1 MTSPKII
8 ELPKYSERSGS
19 LSVIE
24 EGINVPFQIKRVFW
38 IYDVP
43 GGESR
48 GGHAYKTAQEFITA
62 LSGSFDVHLDDGT
75 ERRTFHLNRS
85 YYGLYVPQGV
95 WREMDNFSTNSVAM
109 VVSSSEYAEED
120 YIREYDEFIKWKDEK
135 K

>member
-43 GGESR
+43 GGMSR
-48 GGHAYKTAQEFITA
+48 FGHAFKKQEEFIVA
-62 LSGSFDVHLDDGT
+62 LSGSFDVVLHNGNEEIRHHLS
-75 ERRTFHLNRS
+75 RS
-85 YYGLYVPQGV
+85 YYGLYVPPMI
-95 WREMDNFSTNSVAM
+95 WRKIENFSTNSVVM
-109 VVSSSEYAEED
+109 VLSSELYSPAD
-120 YIREYDEFIKWKDEK
+120 YIEDFDVYLSLLHKNG
-135 K
+135 

>member
-8 ELPKYSERSGS
+8 ELPKYCERSGN

-48 GGHAYKTAQEFITA
+48 GGHAYKAAQEFITA

-85 YYGLYVPQGV
+85 YYGLYVPQGM

-120 YIREYDEFIKWKDEK
+120 YIREYDEFKKWKDEK

>member
-48 GGHAYKTAQEFITA
+48 GGHAYKTAQECITA
-62 LSGSFDVHLDDGT
+62 LSGSFDIHLDDGT
-75 ERRTFHLNRS
+75 EKRTVHLNRS

-95 WREMDNFSTNSVAM
+95 WREVDNFSTNSVAM
-109 VVSSSEYAEED
+109 VVSSSVYSEDD